1 MGLEASERK
10 IIFCMLDGPVG
21 RACDNHC
28 EEDAGQKGS
37 PVSNRMQE
45 KGSFMGADLAGHI
58 EDTKLA
64 EALSERYIAY
74 AMSTIM
80 ARSLPDVRDGLKPV
94 HRRLLYAMQQLRLDP
109 TSGFKKCAR
118 VVGDVIGKFHPH
130 GDSSVYEALVRLA
143 QDFAVRYP
151 LVEGQGNFGSID
163 GDGAAAMR
171 YTESRLT
178 EVAKA
183 LLEGIE
189 DDAVDFRATYDNED
203 HEPIVLPGAFPNLLA
218 NGAAGIAVGMATS
231 IPPHNAGE
239 ICLAAKLLI
248 EKPDVSIA
256 ELVELMPGPDFP
268 TGGMLVEER
277 DAIVRAY
284 ETGRGSFRTRAKWEV
299 EQGRFGT
306 WVIVV
311 TEIPYQVQKS
321 RLIEQIAE
329 LMDQRKLPLLGD
341 VRDESTMDMRL
352 VLEPKTKGCAPEV
365 LMETLYR
372 NTALE
377 NRFSLNMNVLGGD
390 RVPGVLSLK
399 QVLRAWLDHV
409 HEVLL
414 RRSNHRLAAVMRRL
428 EILDGFLAVYLNLDE
443 VIRII
448 REEDEP
454 KASLM
459 RTFELTDIQ
468 AEAVLNMRL
477 RSLRRLEEMEIR
489 KERNKLED
497 ERKSL
502 ELLLGSEKRRWTRIG
517 KDLDATIKRFGSGAL
532 GDRRTLIS
540 EPPKPID
547 ITAALEVD
555 REALTILLSREGW
568 IRAMKG
574 HGLDPQSHRFK
585 EGDEGWLAVECQS
598 TDRLCLLA
606 SGGKAFTLRAADMPR
621 GRGFG
626 QPVRTLAEVSQE
638 ERVVTL
644 FNLVEGGKRLISSES
659 GRGMIVLDGN
669 IAAEKR
675 TGKQIF
681 NVKDGESVFECIPAD
696 GTHVLTLGHN
706 KRALVFPID
715 QVPEM
720 ARGSGV
726 ALQKLGDSTLRSLRV
741 FTMAEGL
748 VWQEGQRPRSAA
760 DMTALES
767 RRGAVGKPAPQWM
780 LRK

>member
-1 MGLEASERK
+1 MG
-10 IIFCMLDGPVG
+10 V
-21 RACDNHC
+21 
-28 EEDAGQKGS
+28 
-37 PVSNRMQE
+37 
-45 KGSFMGADLAGHI
+45 DLAGHI

-80 ARSLPDVRDGLKPV
+80 SRSLPDVRDGLKPV

-130 GDSSVYEALVRLA
+130 GDASVYEALVRLA

-178 EVAKA
+178 EIAQT
-183 LLEGIE
+183 LLDGIN
-189 DDAVDFRATYDNED
+189 DDAVDFRPTYDNED
-203 HEPIVLPGAFPNLLA
+203 HEPIVLPGTFPNLLA

-239 ICLAAKLLI
+239 ICRAAKLLI
-248 EKPDVSIA
+248 EKPDATVA
-256 ELVELMPGPDFP
+256 ELVEFIPGPDFP
-268 TGGMLVEER
+268 TGGILVEDR
-277 DAIVRAY
+277 DSIIRSY
-284 ETGRGSFRTRAKWEV
+284 ETGRGSFRTRARWEV

-306 WVIVV
+306 WCIIV

-329 LMDQRKLPLLGD
+329 LMEQRKLPLLGD
-341 VRDESTMDMRL
+341 VRDESTMDIRL
-352 VLEPKTKGCAPEV
+352 VLEPKTKGCDPEV
-365 LMETLYR
+365 LMETMFR

-377 NRFSLNMNVLGGD
+377 SRFSLNMNVLDGD
-390 RVPGVLSLK
+390 RVPNVLSIK
-399 QVLRAWLDHV
+399 QVIQAWLAHV
-409 HEVLL
+409 HEVLV
-414 RRSNHRLAAVMRRL
+414 RRSNHRLAAVLRRL

-454 KASLM
+454 KSCLM
-459 RTFELTDIQ
+459 KTFSLTDIQ

-489 KERNKLED
+489 KERNALAD

-502 ELLLGSEKRRWTRIG
+502 ETLLGSEKRRWTRIG
-517 KDLDATIKRFGSGAL
+517 KDLDATIKKFGSGAL
-532 GDRRTLIS
+532 GDRRTQIAQ
-540 EPPKPID
+540 PPKAID
-547 ITAALEVD
+547 ISAALEVD
-555 REALTILLSREGW
+555 REPLTILLSREGW

-574 HGLDPQSHRFK
+574 HGLDPQGHRFK
-585 EGDEGWLAVECQS
+585 EGDEAGLMTECQS
-598 TDRLCLLA
+598 TERVCLIA
-606 SGGKAFTLRAADMPR
+606 SGGKAFTLKAADLPR

-626 QPVRTLAEVSQE
+626 QPVRTLVDIAQE
-638 ERVVTL
+638 ERVVAMFPVT
-644 FNLVEGGKRLISSES
+644 EDGKRLIASES
-659 GRGMIVLDGN
+659 GRGMIVTEAG
-669 IAAEKR
+669 IVAEKR
-675 TGKQIF
+675 TGKQVF
-681 NVKDGESVFECIPAD
+681 NVKDGESIFACIPAV
-696 GTHVLTLGHN
+696 GTHVLALGHN
-706 KRALVFPID
+706 KRALIFPME

-720 ARGSGV
+720 TRGSGV
-726 ALQKLGDSTLRSLRV
+726 SLQKMGDSTLRDLRV
-741 FTMAEGL
+741 FTLENGL
-748 VWQEGQRPRSAA
+748 LWQEGQRVRAAA
-760 DMTALES
+760 DLAPLEG
-767 RRGAVGKPAPQWM
+767 RRGAVGRAAPQWM
-780 LRK
+780 LRKSS